1 MAYRTTSWKNTD
13 IGTIPSDWSIANLS
27 DICDNYTGLTYS
39 PKSVSESGT
48 LVLRSSNIKQGR
60 LSFYDNV
67 FVKMEIPSRAMA
79 HDGDVLVCVRNGSA
93 KLIGKSAKVVG
104 NGMAFGAFMTVLR
117 AKKCSPEFLLF
128 LWQSFYIQEQI
139 KITLGATINQ
149 ITNGD
154 IKNFVVPVPSTIPE
168 QQKIAEILT
177 DIEDLITEL
186 ERVRDKKIAVKTG
199 AMQELLK
206 PKDGWVS
213 TTLKDVM
220 IFRNGYPFK
229 SDTYDNHGKYK
240 VITIANVQQGK
251 MQLYN
256 VNHISLLPSDIQS
269 YQVLK
274 SGDIILSMTG
284 NVGRTCIVVDDN
296 CLLNQRVGKIEPNA
310 NIDRLFLYMILQ
322 NDKFVKGMMG
332 VAQGG
337 AQANLSLSD
346 IQKYTFYM
354 PTDKA
359 EQTAIAQILSDM
371 DDEIS
376 AISDKINKYKQ
387 IKSGVAGELLSG
399 RIRLVKPQE

>member
-13 IGTIPSDWSIANLS
+13 IGKIPSDWSITNLS

-60 LSFYDNV
+60 LSFSDNV

-79 HDGDVLVCVRNGSA
+79 HDGDVLVCVRNGSTR
-93 KLIGKSAKVVG
+93 LIGKSAKVVG

-117 AKKCSPEFLLF
+117 ANKCFPEFLLF

-149 ITNGD
+149 ITNAD

-168 QQKIAEILT
+168 QQKIAEVLT
-177 DIEDLITEL
+177 DIDDLIAEL
-186 ERVRDKKIAVKTG
+186 ECVMDKKNAIKTG

-206 PKDGWVS
+206 PKASWKTVLLSQIADIYQPETISQNVLTDSGYTVYGANGIIGCYSKYNHADPQIMITCRGS
-213 TTLKDVM
+213 TCGTV
-220 IFRNGYPFK
+220 NK
-229 SDTYDNHGKYK
+229 SRPYSW
-240 VITIANVQQGK
+240 I
-251 MQLYN
+251 
-256 VNHISLLPSDIQS
+256 
-269 YQVLK
+269 
-274 SGDIILSMTG
+274 TG
-284 NVGRTCIVVDDN
+284 NAMVVKTNDTVSKD
-296 CLLNQRVGKIEPNA
+296 
-310 NIDRLFLYMILQ
+310 FLYYLLSNVDFSFAISGSGQPQIVRKPLIEFNVCIPSCLQ
-322 NDKFVKGMMG
+322 
-332 VAQGG
+332 
-337 AQANLSLSD
+337 
-346 IQKYTFYM
+346 
-354 PTDKA
+354 
-359 EQTAIAQILSDM
+359 EQEKIAQTLSDM

-376 AISDKINKYKQ
+376 AISEKINKYKQ